1 MQKTTLAFVAA
12 AFLCGAASAAPATQ
26 FKESFDGV
34 GHMLIVPYYTV
45 QSGNATL
52 LNIVNTDKVNGKA
65 VKVRFRGASNADDV
79 FNFTLFLAPSDVWAA
94 EISQNPATGLARL
107 QTADHSC
114 TLPSLVN
121 LDFNTARIN
130 PQADKPNET
139 REGYIDII
147 TMADVVPGTAIFTAT
162 QHVKGRPPAPCS
174 QGIATYPNPD
184 PTRYCIPPAPC
195 GYLPPVPAARLG
207 LQTEA
212 EIAAAGFG
220 APTTGLFANWSIFNV
235 AEATSW
241 SGVATAIS
249 VVDAEGKAGQGN
261 VVVKPQTVD
270 VPSGAAN
277 DLTADP
283 LLRSGAARLVQSD
296 LPDLSTPYI
305 GQITPAQQAAQ
316 LSGVLAKTSVQNE
329 YFTDDAV
336 QAQTDLVFTL
346 PTRRYS
352 VAMNH
357 ANAAREFTQ
366 LPLDYFSPVNSR
378 MEGDNASRKVCLTDT
393 DYRFWDRAEQEYD
406 YERDGFFLGT
416 GHPSWSFVRPRLC
429 GAVFVLSFNAGDEF
443 APSALAAQVSRKD
456 WDVARS
462 DGWSEVTFPDSGV
475 TGVPVVGA
483 AFSKATST
491 NIGAGVSG
499 NFGLVWEHRY
509 TRPGDVIP

>member
-79 FNFTLFLAPSDVWAA
+79 FNFTLFLSPGDVWAA

-107 QTADHSC
+107 NTVDNSC

-121 LDFNTARIN
+121 VDFNTARLN
-130 PQADKPNET
+130 PQADRPNET

-147 TMADVVPGTAIFTAT
+147 TMADMVPGSAIYTAIK
-162 QHVKGRPPAPCS
+162 HVKGVPTGGLCSRGADVPVALRPLRTETS
-174 QGIATYPNPD
+174 I
-184 PTRYCIPPAPC
+184 PT
-195 GYLPPVPAARLG
+195 
-207 LQTEA
+207 
-212 EIAAAGFG
+212 AGFG

-235 AEATSW
+235 ADATSW
-241 SGVATAIS
+241 SGKATAIAA
-249 VVDAEGKAGQGN
+249 VDAEGKPGEGN
-261 VVVKPQTVD
+261 MVVRPQTTD
-270 VPSGAAN
+270 APLGAAVN
-277 DLTADP
+277 LTADP
-283 LLRSGAARLVQSD
+283 LLRSGAARLVQAD

-366 LPLDYFSPVNSR
+366 LPLDYFSPANSR

-406 YERDGFFLGT
+406 YERDGWFLGA
-416 GHPSWSFVRPRLC
+416 GHLPWPSVRPRLC

-475 TGVPVVGA
+475 TGVPLVGA